1 MSQPSIA
8 PAEPRPP
15 DHHDEI
21 AQLIREIHEERQEVR
36 ERERSQRWTIWVSL
50 SIVGFAVFAAIGSQ
64 QDNSVSTTLVIKQTQ
79 ASDTWAYYQAKSIK
93 ARVAELEM
101 HSAVSPAIAA
111 AAKAEAD
118 KLKAQMK
125 ELMDKARA
133 LEAER
138 DLIGAKDGP
147 LSNGVAA
154 LQVAIAL
161 ASVCLIVKRKL
172 LWAASGAFGA
182 VGISYVI
189 KGLLL

>member
-8 PAEPRPP
+8 PAELRPP

-21 AQLIREIHEERQEVR
+21 AQLIREIHEERQEV
-36 ERERSQRWTIWVSL
+36 
-50 SIVGFAVFAAIGSQ
+50 
-64 QDNSVSTTLVIKQTQ
+64 
-79 ASDTWAYYQAKSIK
+79 
-93 ARVAELEM
+93 
-101 HSAVSPAIAA
+101 
-111 AAKAEAD
+111 
-118 KLKAQMK
+118 
-125 ELMDKARA
+125 
-133 LEAER
+133 R